1 MHKKCKG
8 MLKMLGAFLL
18 LGSGMA
24 PIQAE
29 ESPDPISSFPA
40 EQSQEQTLEQN
51 EHMLIRADG
60 IGTIRI
66 VRSDGSEEVLSVS
79 DEVPLD
85 IAVQIARLFG
95 VSLDYIAGV
104 ADDKV
109 GLTHSSLSEGE
120 TQLIKAFR
128 ALSPVD
134 QGRILERANTLLNE
148 PTIV

>member
-51 EHMLIRADG
+51 
-60 IGTIRI
+60 
-66 VRSDGSEEVLSVS
+66 
-79 DEVPLD
+79 
-85 IAVQIARLFG
+85 
-95 VSLDYIAGV
+95 
-104 ADDKV
+104 
-109 GLTHSSLSEGE
+109 
-120 TQLIKAFR
+120 
-128 ALSPVD
+128 
-134 QGRILERANTLLNE
+134 
-148 PTIV
+148 

>member
-51 EHMLIRADG
+51 ERMLIRADG

-79 DEVPLD
+79 D
-85 IAVQIARLFG
+85 G
-95 VSLDYIAGV
+95 Y
-104 ADDKV
+104 
-109 GLTHSSLSEGE
+109 
-120 TQLIKAFR
+120 
-128 ALSPVD
+128 
-134 QGRILERANTLLNE
+134 
-148 PTIV
+148 